1 MSPRIQLSALTQQV
15 CSAWKTPS
23 HLSKW
28 HSNASETQPRSRG
41 IISSSWQVSVGGG
54 AVTVAKDRRKACQV
68 SPVVP
73 LVWGC
78 GRVSPSHFFSPLFKY
93 TVCSL
98 THLLQGMLS
107 ISAYLYNPL
116 CLPARQWTCPDW
128 SIHIS
133 PKERHVCPQHD
144 PPEYRCCILSPHPV
158 EERYMVPWGPQG
170 LTESGVQLFQCI
182 STSAFI
188 SPGC

>member
-1 MSPRIQLSALTQQV
+1 MPSLSCCAFGVGLRT
-15 CSAWKTPS
+15 S
-23 HLSKW
+23 LS
-28 HSNASETQPRSRG
+28 
-41 IISSSWQVSVGGG
+41 IS
-54 AVTVAKDRRKACQV
+54 
-68 SPVVP
+68 
-73 LVWGC
+73 
-78 GRVSPSHFFSPLFKY
+78 FFFPLFKY

-116 CLPARQWTCPDW
+116 CLSARQWTCPDW

-158 EERYMVPWGPQG
+158 EER
-170 LTESGVQLFQCI
+170 
-182 STSAFI
+182 
-188 SPGC
+188 